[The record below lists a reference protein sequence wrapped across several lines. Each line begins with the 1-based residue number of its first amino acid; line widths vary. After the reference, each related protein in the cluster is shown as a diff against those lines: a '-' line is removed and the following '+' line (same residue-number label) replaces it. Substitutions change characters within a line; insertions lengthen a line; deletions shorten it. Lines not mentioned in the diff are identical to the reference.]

1 MKYYVA
7 IRMNE
12 LQLPATAW
20 WISQKKEKDRV
31 KEIDIDEST
40 L

>member
-1 MKYYVA
+1 
-7 IRMNE
+7 MNYSY
-12 LQLPATAW
+12 LQQPDE
-20 WISQKKEKDRV
+20 SHRKKKKDRV